1 MTKMELDGPVQIIEY
16 APQQIEIP
24 RQSIR
29 RYLGMARAQLDETI
43 EGMIQGCLAEFL
55 QAAQFKACCRLL
67 PVKAQEGGLDFGAF
81 FAPGKGLA
89 KNLAGCPQAIV
100 FVATTG
106 MVSELQRKRAAVTS
120 LAKALVLDAIGT
132 AAIEQ
137 FCDLLGQQWAAELR
151 GQYLRPRFSPGYGDL
166 PLALQTPLLG
176 ALGAQKNIGVTLT
189 ESLLMIPQKSVSA
202 IVGVGRVGCTQ
213 HRTDCS
219 ACDKQDCAFRL

>member
-29 RYLGMARAQLDETI
+29 RYLGMGRAQPDETL
-43 EGMIQGCLAEFL
+43 EKMIRECLTEFL
-55 QAAQFKACCRLL
+55 TQVQFKACCRLL
-67 PVKAQEGGLDFGAF
+67 PVQPQEGGLDFGVF
-81 FAPGKGLA
+81 FAPGNGLA